1 MTQCIQLPG
10 RVKDN
15 LTVYIKLLNEGIAVA
30 LFDKKKTIDILLSII
45 NEVVKECPKQTEASR
60 F

>member
-30 LFDKKKTIDILLSII
+30 LFDKKKLLTY
-45 NEVVKECPKQTEASR
+45 CYQ
-60 F
+60 